1 MFLVNNKSNAVNTMI
16 VSSTS
21 TLMPLKATLK
31 AHRATFFNR
40 SRVCI
45 SLAFIYYSPT
55 LGLNTSGATN
65 LLIRDLPKS
74 ITTGANA
81 DKIVIGSII

>member
-55 LGLNTSGATN
+55 LG
-65 LLIRDLPKS
+65 
-74 ITTGANA
+74 
-81 DKIVIGSII
+81 